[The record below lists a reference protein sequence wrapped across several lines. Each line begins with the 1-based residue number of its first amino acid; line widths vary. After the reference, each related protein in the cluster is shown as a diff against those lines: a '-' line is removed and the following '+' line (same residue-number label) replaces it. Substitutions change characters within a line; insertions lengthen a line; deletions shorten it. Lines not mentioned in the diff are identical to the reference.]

1 MRAFVAEVFVVPLCT
16 QQDRCLSMIKPPP
29 TMNTYS
35 WTIEK
40 FSSVKEEKLVSEVFK
55 VGKVKWYIGF
65 WFIIRYIGFF
75 LWIRRTQTCAL
86 YFLDDHMTYLC
97 LLLPGLYHSIQKETK
112 QEQIHIYQFIY
123 EYMKLSCFLLI
134 GEFMENLKFG
144 LKNTVAMTIQ

>member
-65 WFIIRYIGFF
+65 
-75 LWIRRTQTCAL
+75 
-86 YFLDDHMTYLC
+86 
-97 LLLPGLYHSIQKETK
+97 
-112 QEQIHIYQFIY
+112 
-123 EYMKLSCFLLI
+123 
-134 GEFMENLKFG
+134 
-144 LKNTVAMTIQ
+144 